1 MGTHPIFESDFDCL
15 TEFENDMI
23 IDSDNLLLK
32 IGLEVSAKFKG
43 AYCEA
48 RIHSVDSEFRV
59 KLRFPDGR
67 TFQTSDKNC
76 HGHIKI
82 GATVTY
88 QGLQATVVKMK
99 DVSTY
104 TVVFDDLDERKI
116 KRGSLCI
123 KGQRHFDDSVT
134 LDSLPLND
142 PEHFGDKVNKGDLL
156 NQSASTSFDGI
167 FTTDDTSEI
176 AEELTNEKNEE
187 CSEHSAEEH
196 SEKNELP
203 PQQNQHQKGGE
214 SSLLQLKRSYAEM
227 NEDQDFDS
235 QYRINQNELDQAD
248 GPDERINV
256 LEIHLFYLSNQYQ
269 TLKSELN
276 DIDKI
281 LQGEKEKK
289 DGRRKR
295 HRLHSKTAS
304 SSTEERTVRTDDAS

>member
-1 MGTHPIFESDFDCL
+1 MT
-15 TEFENDMI
+15 

-48 RIHSVDSEFRV
+48 RIHTVDPKFRV

-67 TFQTSDKNC
+67 TVQTSDKNC
-76 HGHIKI
+76 QGHLSI
-82 GATVTY
+82 GAPVTF
-88 QGLQATVVKMK
+88 QGLQATVIRMK
-99 DVSTY
+99 DVSSY
-104 TVVFDDLDERKI
+104 NVIFDDFDERTI

-134 LDSLPLND
+134 LDTLPLND

-156 NQSASTSFDGI
+156 NQSSSSFADDDNI

-176 AEELTNEKNEE
+176 TEETVGDKKDDAI
-187 CSEHSAEEH
+187 SEISDASV
-196 SEKNELP
+196 SEKND
-203 PQQNQHQKGGE
+203 Q
-214 SSLLQLKRSYAEM
+214 SISLLPESKVTIPDTSILPLKRSFLEIS
-227 NEDQDFDS
+227 EVRDFDAE
-235 QYRINQNELDQAD
+235 YTVNQTELDQAD

-269 TLKSELN
+269 TLKAELGE
-276 DIDKI
+276 IDKI
-281 LQGEKEKK
+281 LQSQKDKK

-295 HRLHSKTAS
+295 NRLSSKTQSTS
-304 SSTEERTVRTDDAS
+304 SSAPNDDHLST